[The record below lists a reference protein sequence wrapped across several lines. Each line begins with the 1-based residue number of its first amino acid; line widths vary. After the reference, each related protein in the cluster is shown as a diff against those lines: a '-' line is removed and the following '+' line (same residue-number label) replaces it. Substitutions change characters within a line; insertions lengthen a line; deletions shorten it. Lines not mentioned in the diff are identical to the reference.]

1 MRYRFRDV
9 SFNVNSKSKDLPCEA
24 NSKSNDNGD
33 ELETLFNEMQRRSQ
47 DKLAAAFAHK
57 EVRP

>member
-9 SFNVNSKSKDLPCEA
+9 SFNVNSKSKDLPCEGK
-24 NSKSNDNGD
+24 SKSNDNGD
-33 ELETLFNEMQRRSQ
+33 DLEVLFDAMQQRSQ
-47 DKLAAAFAHK
+47 DKLAAAFVHK